1 MHSRSPLVP
10 RFELPSDDQ
19 QARPGSETAFMSAQ
33 EMHESVDR
41 ARSYALLWLLMRNDI
56 MRQVDQLEEDRKVQP
71 KPPLTP

>member
-1 MHSRSPLVP
+1 
-10 RFELPSDDQ
+10 
-19 QARPGSETAFMSAQ
+19 MSAQ